1 MFRRNRSLASI
12 LPTSASGTA
21 SSAQEEEEERPP
33 LRLHGHDAEATM
45 TPRELI
51 VMNQRA
57 MLVWLGMMY
66 IVLLICR
73 LGWGWTP
80 GHQTPISTDMVAIP
94 KQNVTIVT
102 AYFDVPS
109 KRPSSEYLPWIQRFL
124 SLQDNMIIF
133 TSNDQLPLFKN
144 LRKNRPNTKVIG
156 LNSLDDTSVVKDFG
170 GMAFWERQASLD
182 PEKYIHSKELYVIW
196 NEKGHFLEQAMELD
210 PFKTPFFAW
219 VDMGYLRD
227 SLLENQRMVRYVP
240 KDLTPQQALF
250 LDVRSLVAGQQYLGG
265 GFIGGYKEGLQ
276 RWTKEYYKLLEA
288 NRDRFLGKDQPWMFE
303 SCIQNAGLC
312 LWVQPRDTYG
322 DAWFYMGP
330 FLHGVS
336 KYGTLDHVR
345 HAWRTSRVLLF
356 FKWLTRERFD
366 WSMLMTDKAS

>member
-1 MFRRNRSLASI
+1 
-12 LPTSASGTA
+12 
-21 SSAQEEEEERPP
+21 
-33 LRLHGHDAEATM
+33 
-45 TPRELI
+45 
-51 VMNQRA
+51 
-57 MLVWLGMMY
+57 
-66 IVLLICR
+66 
-73 LGWGWTP
+73 
-80 GHQTPISTDMVAIP
+80 MVAIP

-133 TSNDQLPLFKN
+133 TSNDQLPLFKK
-144 LRKNRPNTKVIG
+144 LRKKRPNTKVIA
-156 LNSLDDTSVVKDFG
+156 LDSLDDTNVVKDFG

-196 NEKGHFLEQAMELD
+196 NEKGHFLEQAMQLD
-210 PFKTPFFAW
+210 PFQSSFFAW

-240 KDLTPQQALF
+240 KALTPQQTLF

-276 RWTKEYYKLLEA
+276 RWIKEYYKLLEA

-303 SCIQNAGLC
+303 SCVQNAGLC

-322 DAWFYMGP
+322 DAWFYMAP

-336 KYGTLDHVR
+336 KYGTLDHLR
-345 HAWRTSRVLLF
+345 HAWRTSRVFLF
-356 FKWLTRERFD
+356 FKWLTRERID
-366 WSMLMTDKAS
+366 WSVLMTDKER